1 MNSAMDKVWNNATH
15 WKLVVRHSAFQLLQT
30 WITKS
35 LQAAVGRSKVDDA
48 DFVFN
53 AEDEALSK
61 LTGHVRKAVGIFNS
75 AEIIDLI
82 QRMSRFMQ
90 ASQANALQAAL
101 ITAISATIVEDAP
114 FDLQDLT
121 PTDLASMIN
130 AVRSPFLE
138 AGTDSIKIEASKQAK
153 SVKEVSKQVSQ

>member
-1 MNSAMDKVWNNATH
+1 MVWKQAPQ
-15 WKLVVRHSAFQLLQT
+15 WKLAVRQSAFELLQT

-35 LQAAVGRSKVDDA
+35 LQAAVGPSKVDNA

-53 AEDEALSK
+53 ADDEALSK

-130 AVRSPFLE
+130 AAQSPFLE
-138 AGTDSIKIEASKQAK
+138 AGTDSIKIEEASK
-153 SVKEVSKQVSQ
+153 VSQGSK

>member
-1 MNSAMDKVWNNATH
+1 MA
-15 WKLVVRHSAFQLLQT
+15 
-30 WITKS
+30 
-35 LQAAVGRSKVDDA
+35 
-48 DFVFN
+48 
-53 AEDEALSK
+53 K

-121 PTDLASMIN
+121 PADLASMIN

-138 AGTDSIKIEASKQAK
+138 AGTDSIKLCVFACRLEHDIHS
-153 SVKEVSKQVSQ
+153 